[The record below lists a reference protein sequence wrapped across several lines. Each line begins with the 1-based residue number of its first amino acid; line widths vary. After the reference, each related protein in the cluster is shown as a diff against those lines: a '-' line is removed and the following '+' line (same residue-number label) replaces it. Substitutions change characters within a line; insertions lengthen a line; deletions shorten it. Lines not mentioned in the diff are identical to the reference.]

1 MFKQFAILACAMLFA
16 GCATGMPTRIPSYS
30 SLMPSG
36 GVPPQH
42 EPDIDSEEL
51 ADIAAGEGEDAWPE

>member
-1 MFKQFAILACAMLFA
+1 MLRHLTLLTCAVLLA
-16 GCATGMPTRIPSYS
+16 GCASGMPTRIPSYS
-30 SLMPSG
+30 SLMPTG

-51 ADIAAGEGEDAWPE
+51 TDIATGEGEDAWPE